1 MKDVTIKNAAELEK
15 LDRTKPHAFEIVELK
30 NGEIVCTDYIT
41 TTKQQERFLDNFTG
55 DGLWVME
62 SRQDTNVAMILS
74 A

>member
-41 TTKQQERFLDNFTG
+41 TTKQ
-55 DGLWVME
+55 
-62 SRQDTNVAMILS
+62 
-74 A
+74 

>member
-30 NGEIVCTDYIT
+30 NCEIVCTDYIT
-41 TTKQQERFLDNFTG
+41 TTKQWERFLDNFTG

-62 SRQDTNVAMILS
+62 SRQDTNVAMVLS